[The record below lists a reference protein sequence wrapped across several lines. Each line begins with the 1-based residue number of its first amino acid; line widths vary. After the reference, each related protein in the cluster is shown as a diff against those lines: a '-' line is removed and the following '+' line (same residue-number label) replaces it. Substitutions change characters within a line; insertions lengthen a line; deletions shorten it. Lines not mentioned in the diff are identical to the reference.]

1 MDSRLPQLI
10 EELKNHSH
18 LTLDSAL
25 STFALKSCRR
35 RAPTTVVFVP
45 SLLAVLD
52 DSTLLLHHQSRLLIY
67 PPLSTPTLSKMIEMV
82 HLDIKSS
89 EKLIHQPLGKQGG
102 KHVFLE
108 VFDLDFHH
116 ISCFREISNSPHV
129 DLIIRKLSEFAEK
142 CYAPANDHH
151 DRAAIEALMSS
162 YSIDEAGLKEVILDR
177 LQSTLPVLKSQFGA
191 LSQLLNPSCLLQQTE
206 AKIERVMQLQ
216 VELERT
222 IDHINS
228 DIALVC
234 AKSAYKA
241 RQSNDQDLGRIK
253 IYRLDCLKANFL
265 KVSEKI
271 GRFFLLAN
279 DLLKSINEDLSPD
292 KSKLR
297 TPAPGVLAGHRDTH
311 EQADHLIDSTIETIM
326 NSTNPGTRSDLAQS
340 DYMPSGKFA
349 QEPTVCLAELM
360 IPIMKLSRLFFKK
373 ISIRGVNTKRLP
385 LSTKMCTN
393 EILSVAKSLGEMV
406 SDLLSMTYLLHAFDV
421 PGRAPNYNSFIA
433 VTERLNS
440 RFEASVRVALLHLVP
455 SIPDTDG
462 SPLQN
467 YYRSWIV
474 NWNTQR
480 LFAVDNLSRYARSVD
495 GNQS

>member
-1 MDSRLPQLI
+1 
-10 EELKNHSH
+10 
-18 LTLDSAL
+18 
-25 STFALKSCRR
+25 
-35 RAPTTVVFVP
+35 
-45 SLLAVLD
+45 
-52 DSTLLLHHQSRLLIY
+52 
-67 PPLSTPTLSKMIEMV
+67 MIEMV

-89 EKLIHQPLGKQGG
+89 EKLIPQPLGKQG
-102 KHVFLE
+102 
-108 VFDLDFHH
+108 
-116 ISCFREISNSPHV
+116 
-129 DLIIRKLSEFAEK
+129 DLIIQKLSTFAER
-142 CYAPANDHH
+142 CYTPANHHH

-162 YSIDEAGLKEVILDR
+162 YSIDEAGLKEMILDR

-216 VELERT
+216 VEFEQT

-234 AKSAYKA
+234 AKSAYEAK
-241 RQSNDQDLGRIK
+241 RYNDQDPRRIK
-253 IYRLDCLKANFL
+253 FYRLDSLKASFF

-279 DLLKSINEDLSPD
+279 DLLESINEDLSPD

-297 TPAPGVLAGHRDTH
+297 TPACGVLAGHRDTL
-311 EQADHLIDSTIETIM
+311 EQADHLIDSTIETISGSEWYLAQKEWPAQLERIDDILRKM
-326 NSTNPGTRSDLAQS
+326 VDSTNPGTRSVLAQS
-340 DYMPSGKFA
+340 VYRPSGKFA

>member
-1 MDSRLPQLI
+1 M
-10 EELKNHSH
+10 
-18 LTLDSAL
+18 T
-25 STFALKSCRR
+25 
-35 RAPTTVVFVP
+35 
-45 SLLAVLD
+45 
-52 DSTLLLHHQSRLLIY
+52 
-67 PPLSTPTLSKMIEMV
+67 EMV

-89 EKLIHQPLGKQGG
+89 DKLLHQPLGKQG
-102 KHVFLE
+102 
-108 VFDLDFHH
+108 
-116 ISCFREISNSPHV
+116 EIFNSPHV
-129 DLIIRKLSEFAEK
+129 DLIIRKLPIFAEK
-142 CYAPANDHH
+142 CYAPANHHH

-162 YSIDEAGLKEVILDR
+162 YSIDEAGLKEMILGR

-216 VELERT
+216 VEFERT

-228 DIALVC
+228 DIALLC
-234 AKSAYKA
+234 AKSAYTAK
-241 RQSNDQDLGRIK
+241 RFKDQDLGRIK
-253 IYRLDCLKANFL
+253 FYRLDSLKANFL

-311 EQADHLIDSTIETIM
+311 EQADHLIDSTIETISGSEWYLAQKDGPAQLERIDDILRKTV
-326 NSTNPGTRSDLAQS
+326 NSTNPGTLPDLAQS

-421 PGRAPNYNSFIA
+421 PGRAPNYNTFIA

-440 RFEASVRVALLHLVP
+440 RFEASVRVALLYLVP

-462 SPLQN
+462 FPLQN

-480 LFAVDNLSRYARSVD
+480 SFAVDNLSRYARSVD
-495 GNQS
+495 EIQS

>member
-52 DSTLLLHHQSRLLIY
+52 DSTLLLHHQSRLLNY

-89 EKLIHQPLGKQGG
+89 EKLIHQPLGKQGA
-102 KHVFLE
+102 FN
-108 VFDLDFHH
+108 
-116 ISCFREISNSPHV
+116 IRREM
-129 DLIIRKLSEFAEK
+129 LS
-142 CYAPANDHH
+142 PANHHH

-162 YSIDEAGLKEVILDR
+162 YSIDEAGLKEMILGR

-216 VELERT
+216 VEFEGT

-228 DIALVC
+228 DIALLC
-234 AKSAYKA
+234 AKSAYTAK
-241 RQSNDQDLGRIK
+241 RFKDQDLGRIK
-253 IYRLDCLKANFL
+253 FYRLDSLKASFF

-311 EQADHLIDSTIETIM
+311 EQADHLIDSTIETISGSEWYLAQKDWPAQLERIDDILRKM
-326 NSTNPGTRSDLAQS
+326 VDSTNPGTRSVLAQS
-340 DYMPSGKFA
+340 VYRPSGKFA
-349 QEPTVCLAELM
+349 QEPTVCLA
-360 IPIMKLSRLFFKK
+360 
-373 ISIRGVNTKRLP
+373 N
-385 LSTKMCTN
+385 N
-393 EILSVAKSLGEMV
+393 EIQSVAKSLEEMV

-421 PGRAPNYNSFIA
+421 PGRVPNYNTFIA

-440 RFEASVRVALLHLVP
+440 RFEASVRVALLYLVP

-462 SPLQN
+462 FPLPN

-480 LFAVDNLSRYARSVD
+480 SFAC
-495 GNQS
+495 

>member
-1 MDSRLPQLI
+1 
-10 EELKNHSH
+10 
-18 LTLDSAL
+18 
-25 STFALKSCRR
+25 
-35 RAPTTVVFVP
+35 
-45 SLLAVLD
+45 
-52 DSTLLLHHQSRLLIY
+52 
-67 PPLSTPTLSKMIEMV
+67 MIEMV

-89 EKLIHQPLGKQGG
+89 EKLIPQPLGKQG
-102 KHVFLE
+102 
-108 VFDLDFHH
+108 
-116 ISCFREISNSPHV
+116 
-129 DLIIRKLSEFAEK
+129 DLIIQKLSTFAER
-142 CYAPANDHH
+142 CYTPANHHH

-162 YSIDEAGLKEVILDR
+162 YSIDEAGLKEMILDR
-177 LQSTLPVLKSQFGA
+177 LQSTLPVLKK
-191 LSQLLNPSCLLQQTE
+191 

-216 VELERT
+216 VEFEQT

-234 AKSAYKA
+234 AKSAYEAK
-241 RQSNDQDLGRIK
+241 RYNDQDPRRIK
-253 IYRLDCLKANFL
+253 FYRLDSLKASFF

-279 DLLKSINEDLSPD
+279 DLLESINEDLSPD

-297 TPAPGVLAGHRDTH
+297 TPACGVLAGHRDTL
-311 EQADHLIDSTIETIM
+311 EQADHLIDSTIETISGSEWYLAQKEWPAQLERIDDILRKM
-326 NSTNPGTRSDLAQS
+326 VDSTNPGTRSVLAQS
-340 DYMPSGKFA
+340 VYRPSGKFA

-373 ISIRGVNTKRLP
+373 ISIREVNTKRIP

-393 EILSVAKSLGEMV
+393 EIQSVAKSLGEMV

-421 PGRAPNYNSFIA
+421 PGRGPNYNTFIA
-433 VTERLNS
+433 VTNRLNS

>member
-1 MDSRLPQLI
+1 MT
-10 EELKNHSH
+10 EMAH
-18 LTLDSAL
+18 LG
-25 STFALKSCRR
+25 
-35 RAPTTVVFVP
+35 
-45 SLLAVLD
+45 
-52 DSTLLLHHQSRLLIY
+52 
-67 PPLSTPTLSKMIEMV
+67 
-82 HLDIKSS
+82 IKSS
-89 EKLIHQPLGKQGG
+89 EKLIHQPLGKQG
-102 KHVFLE
+102 
-108 VFDLDFHH
+108 
-116 ISCFREISNSPHV
+116 EIFNSPHV
-129 DLIIRKLSEFAEK
+129 DLIIRKLPIFAEK
-142 CYAPANDHH
+142 CYAPANHHH

-162 YSIDEAGLKEVILDR
+162 YSIDEAGLKEMILDR

-191 LSQLLNPSCLLQQTE
+191 LSQLLNPSCLHQQTE

-216 VELERT
+216 VEFERT
-222 IDHINS
+222 TDHINS
-228 DIALVC
+228 DIALLC
-234 AKSAYKA
+234 AKSAYTAK
-241 RQSNDQDLGRIK
+241 RFNDQDLGRIK
-253 IYRLDCLKANFL
+253 FYRLDCLKASFF

-311 EQADHLIDSTIETIM
+311 EQADHLIDSTIETISGSEWYLAQKDGPAQLERIDDILRKTV
-326 NSTNPGTRSDLAQS
+326 NSTNPGTLPDLAQS

-421 PGRAPNYNSFIA
+421 PGRAPNYNTFIA

-440 RFEASVRVALLHLVP
+440 RFEASVRVALLYLVP

-462 SPLQN
+462 FPLQN
-467 YYRSWIV
+467 YYRSRIV

-480 LFAVDNLSRYARSVD
+480 SFAVDNLSRYARSVD
-495 GNQS
+495 ENQS

>member
-1 MDSRLPQLI
+1 
-10 EELKNHSH
+10 
-18 LTLDSAL
+18 
-25 STFALKSCRR
+25 
-35 RAPTTVVFVP
+35 
-45 SLLAVLD
+45 
-52 DSTLLLHHQSRLLIY
+52 
-67 PPLSTPTLSKMIEMV
+67 MV

-89 EKLIHQPLGKQGG
+89 EKLIPQPLGKQGG
-102 KHVFLE
+102 KHVSLK

-116 ISCFREISNSPHV
+116 ISFFPEIFNPPHV
-129 DLIIRKLSEFAEK
+129 DLIIQKLSTFAER
-142 CYAPANDHH
+142 CYTPANHHH

-162 YSIDEAGLKEVILDR
+162 YSIDEAGLKEMILDR

-216 VELERT
+216 VEFERT

-228 DIALVC
+228 DIALF
-234 AKSAYKA
+234 
-241 RQSNDQDLGRIK
+241 
-253 IYRLDCLKANFL
+253 YRLDSLKASFF

-279 DLLKSINEDLSPD
+279 DLLESINEDLSPD

-297 TPAPGVLAGHRDTH
+297 TPACGVLAGHRDTL
-311 EQADHLIDSTIETIM
+311 EQADHLIDSTIETISGSEWYLAQKEWPAQLERIDDILRKM
-326 NSTNPGTRSDLAQS
+326 VDSTNPGTRSVLAQS
-340 DYMPSGKFA
+340 VYRPSGKFA

>member
-1 MDSRLPQLI
+1 
-10 EELKNHSH
+10 
-18 LTLDSAL
+18 
-25 STFALKSCRR
+25 
-35 RAPTTVVFVP
+35 
-45 SLLAVLD
+45 
-52 DSTLLLHHQSRLLIY
+52 
-67 PPLSTPTLSKMIEMV
+67 MV

-89 EKLIHQPLGKQGG
+89 DKLLHQPLGKQG
-102 KHVFLE
+102 
-108 VFDLDFHH
+108 
-116 ISCFREISNSPHV
+116 EIFNSPHV
-129 DLIIRKLSEFAEK
+129 DLIIRKLPIFAEK
-142 CYAPANDHH
+142 CYAPANHHH

-162 YSIDEAGLKEVILDR
+162 YSIDEAGLKEMILGR

-216 VELERT
+216 RF
-222 IDHINS
+222 
-228 DIALVC
+228 
-234 AKSAYKA
+234 K
-241 RQSNDQDLGRIK
+241 DQDLGRIK
-253 IYRLDCLKANFL
+253 FYRLDSLKANFL

-326 NSTNPGTRSDLAQS
+326 NSTNPGTLPDLAQS

-421 PGRAPNYNSFIA
+421 PGRAPNYNTFIA

-440 RFEASVRVALLHLVP
+440 RFEASVRVALLYLVP

-462 SPLQN
+462 FPLQN
-467 YYRSWIV
+467 YYRSRIV

-480 LFAVDNLSRYARSVD
+480 SFAVDNLSRYARSVD

>member
-1 MDSRLPQLI
+1 M
-10 EELKNHSH
+10 
-18 LTLDSAL
+18 T
-25 STFALKSCRR
+25 
-35 RAPTTVVFVP
+35 
-45 SLLAVLD
+45 
-52 DSTLLLHHQSRLLIY
+52 
-67 PPLSTPTLSKMIEMV
+67 EMV

-89 EKLIHQPLGKQGG
+89 DKLLHQPLGKQG
-102 KHVFLE
+102 
-108 VFDLDFHH
+108 
-116 ISCFREISNSPHV
+116 
-129 DLIIRKLSEFAEK
+129 DLIIRKLPIFAEK
-142 CYAPANDHH
+142 CYAPANHHH

-162 YSIDEAGLKEVILDR
+162 YSIDEAGLKEMILGR

-216 VELERT
+216 VEFERT

-228 DIALVC
+228 DIALLC
-234 AKSAYKA
+234 AKSAYTAK
-241 RQSNDQDLGRIK
+241 RFKDQDLGRIK
-253 IYRLDCLKANFL
+253 FYRLDSLKANFL

-311 EQADHLIDSTIETIM
+311 EQADHLIDSTIETISGSEWYLAQKDGPAQLERIDDILRKTV
-326 NSTNPGTRSDLAQS
+326 NSTNPGTLPDLAQS

-421 PGRAPNYNSFIA
+421 PGRAPNYNTFIA

-440 RFEASVRVALLHLVP
+440 RFEASVRVALLYLVP

-462 SPLQN
+462 FPLQN

-480 LFAVDNLSRYARSVD
+480 SFAVDNLSRYARSVD
-495 GNQS
+495 EIQS